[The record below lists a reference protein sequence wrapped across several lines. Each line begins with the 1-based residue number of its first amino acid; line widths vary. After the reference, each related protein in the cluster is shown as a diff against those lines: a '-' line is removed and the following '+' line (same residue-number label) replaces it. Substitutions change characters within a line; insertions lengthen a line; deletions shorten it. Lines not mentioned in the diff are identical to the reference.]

1 MALLEVTGS
10 ITVPAGKTLSSA
22 SLRVVYLEEYSD
34 GTARYARIYDLA
46 YDTVNGAWKPAGTA
60 NGTTAYIP
68 GADLGDPGPVATF
81 SETQNYTDN
90 SSQSR
95 QWTQNVLATAADEWD
110 YTALMPD
117 YWQLG
122 LTATATLYP
131 AATGRLLRYGAGAPG
146 STLGVIGDFYID
158 TTNSRLYGPKL
169 LAGWGGYIS
178 IIGPT
183 GPTGATGA
191 TGPTG
196 PAGANGVFSG
206 SETIETVIETGDY
219 LYFTDVSASNAP
231 KRITAANAMAEI
243 VDDRVANLIVAGNNI
258 TKTYDDTANTLTIA
272 AVGSVAATIDVI
284 TATQTGGSGWLLPT
298 GAKSVH
304 VICIGG
310 GGGGGGGWRSGFS
323 YVSGQHGGGGGGG
336 NRTERLIPAS
346 VIGTPG
352 TTRVDVTIGAGGA
365 AGTAASDPTTRGGNG
380 GSGGT
385 SSFGSFVIAAG
396 GGGGGGGDSVIPDT
410 GYGGSATFNG
420 GAGGG
425 RGSVTAIGTLGGGGG
440 GSGANSGA
448 SGSAHIINGSTG
460 VSAAGSSTTTANAA
474 AGAGTAGTAR
484 GGTGLAGN
492 GAGGG
497 GAQDATTG
505 TTGVGGAGGAG
516 GLPGGGGGG
525 GGSAR
530 STSTAAGAGGAGG
543 RGEVVITVY
552 Y

>member
-34 GTARYARIYDLA
+34 GTARYPRIYDLA

-81 SETQNYTDN
+81 SETQNYSDN

-131 AATGRLLRYGAGAPG
+131 AATGRLLRYGAGAP
-146 STLGVIGDFYID
+146 SSSLGVVGDFYID

-169 LAGWGGYIS
+169 VAGWGSYIS

-206 SETIETVIETGDY
+206 SETIETAIETGDY
-219 LYFTDVSASNAP
+219 LYFTDVSASDAP
-231 KRITAANAMAEI
+231 KRITAANAMSEI

-258 TKTYDDTANTLTIA
+258 TKTYDDSAGTLTIA
-272 AVGSVAATIDVI
+272 ATAALIDSQVF
-284 TATQTGGSGWLLPT
+284 TSSGTWTKPAS
-298 GAKSVH
+298 AKYVRI
-304 VICIGG
+304 ICIGAGG
-310 GGGGGGGWRSGFS
+310 GGGAGGRATAASTDRNGAA
-323 YVSGQHGGGGGGG
+323 GGGGGAMWILD
-336 NRTERLIPAS
+336 TYAS
-346 VIGTPG
+346 VLGATE
-352 TTRVDVTIGAGGA
+352 TVTVGL
-365 AGTAASDPTTRGGNG
+365 G
-380 GSGGT
+380 GSGAAAQSSGT
-385 SSFGSFVIAAG
+385 GNQVLPTTGGSSSFGSWLTAPGGDLSASSGLGGITLSPYSGANAGGNSGVAGNAGVQALFAAG
-396 GGGGGGGDSVIPDT
+396 GGGGGGGVTTSTAYAGAAGGSGWTARSSWTASTGGGGALGAIAT
-410 GYGGSATFNG
+410 SGTAGTSRSGSGYGGD
-420 GAGGG
+420 
-425 RGSVTAIGTLGGGGG
+425 GGGGG
-440 GSGANSGA
+440 GSRVTS
-448 SGSAHIINGSTG
+448 
-460 VSAAGSSTTTANAA
+460 
-474 AGAGTAGTAR
+474 GTA
-484 GGTGLAGN
+484 
-492 GAGGG
+492 
-497 GAQDATTG
+497 
-505 TTGVGGAGGAG
+505 GAGGAG

-525 GGSAR
+525 GGASATTG
-530 STSTAAGAGGAGG
+530 TSISGAGGNGG
-543 RGEVVITVY
+543 KGEVIVITWF
-552 Y
+552 

>member
-131 AATGRLLRYGAGAPG
+131 AATGRLLRYGAGAPA
-146 STLGVIGDFYID
+146 SSLGVVGDFYID

-169 LAGWGGYIS
+169 PAGWGSYIS

-183 GPTGATGA
+183 GPTGATGP

-219 LYFTDVSASNAP
+219 LYFTDVSASDAP
-231 KRITAANAMAEI
+231 KRITAANAMSEI

-258 TKTYDDTANTLTIA
+258 TKTYNDGTGTLTIA
-272 AVGSVAATIDVI
+272 ATAALIDYQVF
-284 TATQTGGSGWLLPT
+284 TSSGTWTKPANAKHVRVFCI
-298 GAKSVH
+298 GA
-304 VICIGG
+304 GG
-310 GGGGGGGWRSGFS
+310 GGGAGGRATAASTDRIGGA
-323 YVSGQHGGGGGGG
+323 GGGGGAMWILDIAADALGA
-336 NRTERLIPAS
+336 TE
-346 VIGTPG
+346 T
-352 TTRVDVTIGAGGA
+352 VTVGL
-365 AGTAASDPTTRGGNG
+365 G
-380 GSGGT
+380 GSGAAAQSSGT
-385 SSFGSFVIAAG
+385 INQVPATTGGSSSFGSWLTAAGAGVSTNTGTAGTTLTPYSGAGAGTTSGVAGNAGSQALFAAG
-396 GGGGGGGDSVIPDT
+396 GGGGGGGVTTSTAYAGADGGSGWTARSSWTASTGGGGALGAIAT
-410 GYGGSATFNG
+410 SGTAGTSRSGSGYGGD
-420 GAGGG
+420 
-425 RGSVTAIGTLGGGGG
+425 GGGGG
-440 GSGANSGA
+440 GSRVTS
-448 SGSAHIINGSTG
+448 
-460 VSAAGSSTTTANAA
+460 
-474 AGAGTAGTAR
+474 GTAGS
-484 GGTGLAGN
+484 GGN
-492 GAGGG
+492 GGI
-497 GAQDATTG
+497 
-505 TTGVGGAGGAG
+505 
-516 GLPGGGGGG
+516 PGGGGGG
-525 GGSAR
+525 GGAAA
-530 STSTAAGAGGAGG
+530 TSGTSITGAGGNGG
-543 RGEVVITVY
+543 RGEVIVITWF
-552 Y
+552 